1 MANSGMAGFDE
12 GVPGEDPNYGWNR
25 ASVQYKSRREYKPNM
40 TMQDLV
46 MPNGLGTMRMLR
58 SCVLM
63 GGIMTLLYVWI
74 PLWFLITFVPIS
86 GLTYALVLG
95 VAFVGITL
103 LLYFAGGRET
113 RRDRD
118 LASRL

>member
-1 MANSGMAGFDE
+1 MFDE
-12 GVPGEDPNYGWNR
+12 GMPGEDPNKGWNR
-25 ASVQYKSRREYKPNM
+25 ASIQYRSRRAYKPDLKIE
-40 TMQDLV
+40 DLV
-46 MPNGLGTMRMLR
+46 MPNGLGTARMFGT
-58 SCVLM
+58 CILM
-63 GGIMTLLYVWI
+63 GGVMTALYVWI

-103 LLYFAGGRET
+103 FLYLAGARET

-118 LASRL
+118 LAARL